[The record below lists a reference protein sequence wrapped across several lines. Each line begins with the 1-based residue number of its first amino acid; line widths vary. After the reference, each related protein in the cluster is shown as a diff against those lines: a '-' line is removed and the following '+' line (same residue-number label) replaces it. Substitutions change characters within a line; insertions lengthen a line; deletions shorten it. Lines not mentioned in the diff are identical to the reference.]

1 MVLST
6 VSSYLI
12 IGENGVVYGKLLLDH
27 CKLKRMV
34 LSTVSS
40 YLIIGE
46 NGVVYGKLLLD
57 HCKLKRMVLSTVSS
71 YSIVE
76 DGVVYGI
83 LPIEVTAHLSLHL
96 VDLAESEH
104 ALGDNAS

>member
-1 MVLST
+1 MVLS
-6 VSSYLI
+6 I
-12 IGENGVVYGKLLLDH
+12 
-27 CKLKRMV
+27 
-34 LSTVSS
+34 
-40 YLIIGE
+40 
-46 NGVVYGKLLLD
+46 
-57 HCKLKRMVLSTVSS
+57 VSS